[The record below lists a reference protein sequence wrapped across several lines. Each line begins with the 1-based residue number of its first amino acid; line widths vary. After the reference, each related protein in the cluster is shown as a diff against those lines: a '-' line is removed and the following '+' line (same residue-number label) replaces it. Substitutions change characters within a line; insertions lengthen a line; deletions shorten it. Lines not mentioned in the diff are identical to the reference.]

1 MQMIACMIRSNGL
14 QGDNF
19 GLYLSIGQ
27 DYPCGKSD
35 NSSYSNHTKTILEE
49 SEYTDLEVIDEE
61 LDLYCALFGNLSIN
75 SFCVNFRHN
84 PCMPH
89 FKL

>member
-27 DYPCGKSD
+27 DHPCRNPD

-61 LDLYCALFGNLSIN
+61 LDLYCALFCNLCIN
-75 SFCVNFRHN
+75 SFCV
-84 PCMPH
+84 
-89 FKL
+89 